1 MGSVC
6 RISPGGSQQ
15 GDDRFPRVVSTATTS
30 RARLSRV
37 TLIGER
43 RRADLVL
50 PSDIPIGQLLPDVL
64 RLLDDRAASRPM
76 TRQLVTAD
84 GSALP
89 HESTLGSAE
98 IADGA
103 VLRLV
108 RTHSAPP
115 APVVHDVTDQVA
127 DDLDVQAWRWRP
139 AARRSGA
146 GVASLVLAVTAA
158 LLARREFALDALA
171 GGLAALML
179 CLLVAGALVAR
190 VGRGNRGLATSL
202 LLVSGA
208 LGTLAAWIAADAYDW
223 AGTARL
229 AAVAGALTVMLAALG
244 CFSPLGRGGL
254 VGAAAMAVIVIMWEA
269 VAAVQADLTRLGA
282 VMALFSVVLLGLLPR
297 LALMASGLTALDDR
311 RSGGA
316 SVSRHQVRN
325 ALAATHRGLALA
337 TAVTA
342 ASAAAAGWLLTSGG
356 RPSVWAVVLASV
368 VAVVLLS
375 RARAF
380 PLVAEVVALFAAAAL
395 LFVRLVAVWMEHAG
409 GAGPLAVLCAAA
421 VLPLLVLAVQPPE
434 HVRVRLR
441 RVGDLVESIGM
452 VGLFPLAVGVFGV
465 YGQLLDRF

>member
-1 MGSVC
+1 M
-6 RISPGGSQQ
+6 
-15 GDDRFPRVVSTATTS
+15 VSTATTS

-37 TLIGER
+37 TLVGER

-50 PSDIPIGQLLPDVL
+50 PSDTPIGQLLPDIL

-76 TRQLVTAD
+76 TRQLVTFD

-89 HESTLGSAE
+89 HETTLASAE

-127 DDLDVQAWRWRP
+127 DDLDVQAWLWRP
-139 AARRSGA
+139 AARRAGA
-146 GVASLVLAVTAA
+146 GVASVGFAVTAA

-171 GGLAALML
+171 GVLAAVTL

-190 VGRGNRGLATSL
+190 IGQGNRGLATAL
-202 LLVSGA
+202 LLLSGT
-208 LGTLAAWIAADAYDW
+208 LGTLAAWTAADAYDW
-223 AGTARL
+223 SGALRL
-229 AAVAGALTVMLAALG
+229 AAVAGALTVTLAALG
-244 CFSPLGRGGL
+244 YFSPLGRGGL
-254 VGAAAMAVIVIMWEA
+254 IGAAASAVVVVVWET
-269 VAAVQADLTRLGA
+269 VAAVQSDLSRLGA
-282 VMALFSVVLLGLLPR
+282 VMAVCSVVLLGLLPR

-311 RSGGA
+311 RSSGA
-316 SVSRHQVRN
+316 SVSRHEVGN

-337 TAVTA
+337 TVVTA
-342 ASAAAAGWLLTSGG
+342 ASAAAAGWLLTLGS
-356 RPSVWAVVLASV
+356 RPSAWGAVLASV

-380 PLVAEVVALFAAAAL
+380 PLVAEVVALFAAGGL
-395 LFVRLVAVWMEHAG
+395 ILVRLVRVWMEHAG

-421 VLPLLVLAVQPPE
+421 VVPLLVLAVQPPE

-441 RVGDLVESIGM
+441 RTGDLVESIGM